1 MSHAVDDFM
10 RSLVEALV
18 IVIAISFLSL
28 GLRAGAV
35 VALSI
40 PVVLATVFMFMDLS
54 DIALQRVSLG
64 ALIISLGLLVDDAMI
79 TVEMMIRKLEEGWTK
94 AKAATHAYM
103 TTHFPMGTGTLVTV
117 AAFLPIGM
125 AQSSAGE
132 YLFSLFAV
140 VAVALIASWFV
151 AAIFTPLLGVV
162 LLSEKRTAARHEPGR
177 AMRVFSRKFS
187 SCACG
192 GDRATVALAVR
203 GVRACHG
210 RGSPSCRSSSS
221 RPSDRPELFVD
232 MQLPQNASIAATE
245 KAASELDRLLRDDP
259 DIERWSTYVGQGAV
273 RFYLPMLVQ
282 LPNNFLAQAVVLTKN
297 LDARER
303 VQPASSARS
312 RSSFRRWSDGSIRSK
327 WECRSDGR
335 CSTA

>member
-1 MSHAVDDFM
+1 M
-10 RSLVEALV
+10 
-18 IVIAISFLSL
+18 
-28 GLRAGAV
+28 

-40 PVVLATVFMFMDLS
+40 PVVLATVFIFMDLS

-151 AAIFTPLLGVV
+151 AAIFTPLIGVV
-162 LLSEKRTAARHEPGR
+162 LLSEKHRTRTNRDGGCGLFAQ
-177 AMRVFSRKFS
+177 FS
-187 SCACG
+187 SSACG
-192 GDRATVALAVR
+192 GAGPRWRSRAWRSCLPWW
-203 GVRACHG
+203 GSPWC
-210 RGSPSCRSSSS
+210 RGSSFHPPTGPSFSSTCSCRRTRRLWRRRRPFPSSSGCS
-221 RPSDRPELFVD
+221 R
-232 MQLPQNASIAATE
+232 
-245 KAASELDRLLRDDP
+245 
-259 DIERWSTYVGQGAV
+259 
-273 RFYLPMLVQ
+273 
-282 LPNNFLAQAVVLTKN
+282 
-297 LDARER
+297 
-303 VQPASSARS
+303 
-312 RSSFRRWSDGSIRSK
+312 
-327 WECRSDGR
+327 
-335 CSTA
+335 